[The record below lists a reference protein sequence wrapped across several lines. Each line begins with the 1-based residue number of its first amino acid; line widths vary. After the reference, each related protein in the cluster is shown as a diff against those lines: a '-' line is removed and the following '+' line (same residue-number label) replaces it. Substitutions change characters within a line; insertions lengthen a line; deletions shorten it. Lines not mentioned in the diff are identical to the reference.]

1 MTRCLVRGEA
11 ILTQL
16 LFDHAL
22 RLRMKD
28 STDDEEKK
36 SDESGADDSNGTA
49 PLITVEEV
57 IVHAPGAPQD
67 LAEEVRAEEAEAG
80 LRHSEANG
88 SNSEATEIGSA
99 SGSKEQ
105 DAKAKAE
112 GAKDASSGQGI
123 AGKINVLMAA
133 DVEAVVEGQ
142 EHHSASRGTELM
154 SDRS

>member
-28 STDDEEKK
+28 STEDEEKK
-36 SDESGADDSNGTA
+36 SDETGADDSNGTA

-57 IVHAPGAPQD
+57 IDHAPGAPED
-67 LAEEVRAEEAEAG
+67 LAEEVRVQEAG
-80 LRHSEANG
+80 LRHSEGNG
-88 SNSEATEIGSA
+88 SNSEATEVGSA

-105 DAKAKAE
+105 DAKAKASE
-112 GAKDASSGQGI
+112 KDASSGQGI

-133 DVEAVVEGQ
+133 DVEAVVEG
-142 EHHSASRGTELM
+142 EPTLSRRLREQ
-154 SDRS
+154 S

>member
-57 IVHAPGAPQD
+57 IDHAPGAPED
-67 LAEEVRAEEAEAG
+67 LAEEVRAEEAPAG
-80 LRHSEANG
+80 LRHSEGNG
-88 SNSEATEIGSA
+88 SNSEATDIGSA

-105 DAKAKAE
+105 DAKAKAAE

-133 DVEAVVEGQ
+133 DVEAVVEG
-142 EHHSASRGTELM
+142 EV
-154 SDRS
+154 